1 MTIIESVQTLIAPVL
16 KDAGYELYELSF
28 VPEGRD
34 MRLSVRIDKPG
45 VRIGLEE
52 IVAVSEILSK
62 VLDNADLIDMN
73 YVLDVSSAG
82 AERRIDVQNL
92 PHYLGSYVNLHL
104 KTPYK
109 GLNTLEGEIIEV
121 HDGILVLSFRDKT
134 RTLKAEIR
142 LDDVDRARRAIKF

>member
-1 MTIIESVQTLIAPVL
+1 MTIIESVQILIAPVL

-34 MRLSVRIDKPG
+34 MRLFVRIDKPG

-82 AERRIDVQNL
+82 AERRIDVIDL
-92 PHYLGSYVNLHL
+92 PRYLGSYVNLHL